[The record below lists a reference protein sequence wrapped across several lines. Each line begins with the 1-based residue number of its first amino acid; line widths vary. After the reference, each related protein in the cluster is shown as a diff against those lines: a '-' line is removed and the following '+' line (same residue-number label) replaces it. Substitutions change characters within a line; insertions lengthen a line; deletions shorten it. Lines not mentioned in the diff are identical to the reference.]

1 MNQNSQELLAQ
12 ALDLSPSER
21 GRLAAMLI
29 DSLETEV
36 DEDADATW
44 AEEIQRR
51 VEDIDRG
58 RVQLIPWS
66 EVRRRMRDADESG
79 D

>member
-12 ALDLSPSER
+12 ALDLSTSER
-21 GRLAAMLI
+21 GRLAALLI

>member
-1 MNQNSQELLAQ
+1 MTPSPQQL
-12 ALDLSPSER
+12 LSPAMELPSLER

-36 DEDADATW
+36 DDDADQAW
-44 AEEIQRR
+44 SDEIQRR
-51 VEDIDRG
+51 IDDINTG

-66 EVRRRMRDADESG
+66 EVRRRMRGADESG

>member
-51 VEDIDRG
+51 VEDIDQG

>member
-1 MNQNSQELLAQ
+1 MNQSPQELLAQ
-12 ALDLSPSER
+12 AMEMPSSDR

-36 DEDADATW
+36 DDDAEQAWADEIRRRIED
-44 AEEIQRR
+44 
-51 VEDIDRG
+51 VEQG
-58 RVQLIPWS
+58 RVQLASWS
-66 EVRRRMRDADESG
+66 EVRRRMRGSNESH